1 MPDAV
6 KFFLPYLACCLP
18 LVLVLGAFALFMLLP
33 IFQAPKVEKVIRA
46 ARKRLN
52 GDPNISRDQLREHL
66 RDLYYPAWARHGPR
80 ADSEVLRSGALFGI
94 YGVFGEMFGQMRWS
108 LASMVIDG
116 RIDKAL
122 DIVRFDEEGGPP
134 RRRRRRGRRD

>member
-1 MPDAV
+1 
-6 KFFLPYLACCLP
+6 
-18 LVLVLGAFALFMLLP
+18 
-33 IFQAPKVEKVIRA
+33 
-46 ARKRLN
+46 
-52 GDPNISRDQLREHL
+52 
-66 RDLYYPAWARHGPR
+66 
-80 ADSEVLRSGALFGI
+80 LFGI

-108 LASMVIDG
+108 LTTMVVDS